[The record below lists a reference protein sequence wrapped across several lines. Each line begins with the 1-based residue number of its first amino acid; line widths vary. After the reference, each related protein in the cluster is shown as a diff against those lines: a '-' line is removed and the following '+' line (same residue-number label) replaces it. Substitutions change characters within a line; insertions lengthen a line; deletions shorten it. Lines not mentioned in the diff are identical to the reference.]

1 MRPSDRHERHGSTSH
16 RHPAARTRDLARA
29 VCLAWAARRMVFV
42 LLLALAACDT
52 DDGASRSSSRP
63 DIESAIAPAAR
74 RETQD
79 PISDNATALTP
90 SETIR
95 RINELRVAGRLSALD
110 PFLPPDD
117 VRHVIDLLQSVDRLV
132 AANHALQAAITDALG
147 AASARPFDRSQVA
160 NIVGVFSMDV
170 VVVDERLDRD
180 RAAVTIEVGGRLPL
194 EEVVL
199 NRRGGRWILELDQPR
214 PEITTE
220 LHRLADALEGVA
232 VDIRKGRLTDAAQI
246 RADLERRQKPI
257 GRRFDKLAAKKD
269 GE

>member
-1 MRPSDRHERHGSTSH
+1 MRSSDRCERHGSMSH
-16 RHPAARTRDLARA
+16 RHSSKRTGIFARA
-29 VCLAWAARRMVFV
+29 VGLGRTARGM
-42 LLLALAACDT
+42 LLGLTVILAACDAE
-52 DDGASRSSSRP
+52 DGASRSSNRP

-79 PISDNATALTP
+79 PVSDNATVLTP
-90 SETIR
+90 SQTIR

-117 VRHVIDLLQSVDRLV
+117 VRHVIGLLQSVDRLV
-132 AANHALQAAITDALG
+132 ASNHALQAAITDALG
-147 AASARPFDRSQVA
+147 AASARPFDRSRVA

-170 VVVDERLDRD
+170 VVLDERVDRD

-194 EEVVL
+194 EEVEL
-199 NRRGGRWILELDQPR
+199 NRRGGRWILELDPPR

-257 GRRFDKLAAKKD
+257 GRRFDKLAANND